1 MTVNPHLGWNIV
13 ADVRQLLE
21 FGFMV
26 NAYRAGTI
34 VAVVAGALGWFMVLR
49 RQAFA
54 GHTLAIVSFPGAA
67 AAILVGVS
75 AVAGYFAAAIG
86 AALVIAAVPR
96 SIGGRPRSSE
106 SAIIGTVQ
114 AFALACGALFVSLY
128 GGFLNGVTALLFGSF
143 LGISSGQ
150 VLVLLIVAALSL
162 AVLGSIA
169 RPLFFATVDPDVA
182 AAQGVPV
189 RFLGALF
196 LVLLACAA
204 AEVSQITGALLV
216 FALLVMPAAT
226 AQQLTARPMLSF
238 WLSLLLGLLTAWLG
252 LAAAYYPV
260 YPVGFFITTFGFA
273 GYVLALAGRYGR
285 RYVSRLANRRAAA
298 VPA

>member
-1 MTVNPHLGWNIV
+1 MTSHGPVNPHLGWNIV
-13 ADVRQLLE
+13 TDVRQLLE
-21 FGFMV
+21 FPFMV

-34 VAVVAGALGWFMVLR
+34 VAVIAGALGWFMVLR

-67 AAILVGVS
+67 AAILAGVS
-75 AVAGYFAAAIG
+75 AVIGYFAAAVG

-96 SIGGRPRSSE
+96 STGGRAASSE

-114 AFALACGALFVSLY
+114 AFALASGALFVSLY
-128 GGFLNGVTALLFGSF
+128 GGFLNGLTGLLFGSF
-143 LGISSGQ
+143 LGISADQ
-150 VLVLLIVAALSL
+150 VLVLLVVAAAAFAAL
-162 AVLGSIA
+162 ALIA

-182 AAQGVPV
+182 AARGVPV
-189 RFLGALF
+189 RLLSAMF
-196 LVLLACAA
+196 LVLLGCAA

-226 AQQLTARPMLSF
+226 AQQLTARPMTSF
-238 WLSLLLGLLTAWLG
+238 WLTIGFGLLTAWLG
-252 LAAAYYPV
+252 LAAAYYSV

-273 GYVLALAGRYGR
+273 GYVLAAAARACLRL
-285 RYVSRLANRRAAA
+285 VSRRPAV

>member
-1 MTVNPHLGWNIV
+1 MTSAVHPHLGWNIV
-13 ADVRQLLE
+13 TDVRQLLE

-49 RQAFA
+49 RQSFA

-67 AAILVGVS
+67 AAILLGIS
-75 AVAGYFAAAIG
+75 AGAGYFAAAIG

-96 SIGGRPRSSE
+96 SIGGQARSSE

-114 AFALACGALFVSLY
+114 AFALASGALFVSLY
-128 GGFLNGVTALLFGSF
+128 GGFLNGLTGLLFGSF
-143 LGISSGQ
+143 LGISSDQ
-150 VLVLLIVAALSL
+150 VLVLLVVAAATL
-162 AVLGSIA
+162 AVLTLIA

-182 AAQGVPV
+182 AAHGVPV
-189 RFLGALF
+189 RLLGAVF
-196 LVLLACAA
+196 LVLLGCAA

-216 FALLVMPAAT
+216 FALLVMPPAT
-226 AQQLTARPMLSF
+226 AQQLTASPMASF
-238 WLSLLLGLLTAWLG
+238 WLTLLLGLLTAWLG
-252 LAAAYYPV
+252 LAAAYYSV

-273 GYVLALAGRYGR
+273 GYVLA
-285 RYVSRLANRRAAA
+285 AA
-298 VPA
+298 VRSGLRLTARRSAAVVPA